1 MGCSNPRGRR
11 RLQYRL
17 RELAPVVKGTNV
29 MMSPDTIPLSPTVV
43 VLSSGEQYN
52 IACRVATMAT
62 FTCDDTTPPPPVVVV
77 VVVVV
82 VVPLVR

>member
-1 MGCSNPRGRR
+1 MEEEEEAEGKAVV
-11 RLQYRL
+11 YM
-17 RELAPVVKGTNV
+17 APVVKGTNV

-77 VVVVV
+77 VVV
-82 VVPLVR
+82 PLVR

>member
-1 MGCSNPRGRR
+1 MEEEEAEGKAEGKAVV
-11 RLQYRL
+11 YM
-17 RELAPVVKGTNV
+17 APVAKGTNV
-29 MMSPDTIPLSPTVV
+29 MMSPDTNPLSPTVV

-52 IACRVATMAT
+52 IACRVAIMAT
-62 FTCDDTTPPPPVVVV
+62 FTCDDTTPPFCVVVV